1 VSAENLNAVL
11 DLVTKPLLEIAKGDT
26 PAMLGGILSIVAL
39 INAMDV
45 IDTGK
50 TDTRHDF
57 IFHHTFEA
65 AM

>member
-1 VSAENLNAVL
+1 LREVSTENLNAVL
-11 DLVTKPLLEIAKGDT
+11 DLVTKPLLEISKGDT

-50 TDTRHDF
+50 TDTR
-57 IFHHTFEA
+57 
-65 AM
+65 